1 MARIAES
8 EIERLK
14 REISVQRL
22 AEARGVKLKRHGADL
37 IGLCPFHDDHEPSLV
52 ITPGKNLWNCLGAC
66 RRGGTVIDWVM
77 LAEGVSFR
85 HAVELLHEDRL
96 PLATNP
102 NAKAPR
108 LSTVPKLPAPVERTA
123 DDRVLLLQVVSYYQE
138 TLKQSPD
145 ALKYL
150 ENRGLKSAEMIDT
163 FRLGFAN
170 RTLGYRLPE
179 KNRVAG
185 AELRGRLQKL
195 GIYRESGHEHF
206 NGSVVIPILDL
217 NGQVAQMYGRK
228 ITPNLRA
235 GTPDHL
241 YLPGPHRGVWN
252 ETALAVSKD
261 VILCEALIDAL
272 TFWCAGYRNVTAIY
286 GVNGFTEEHRAA
298 FRKHGTKRIFI
309 AYDRDEAGEGAAQE
323 HAAQLMEMGIECFR
337 VQFPKAM
344 DANEYALKVQPA
356 SKSLGIMLNRAV
368 WLGKGERPTVAVIDP
383 VKIEPV
389 NIEPPPPEPA
399 PQIEAQ
405 THQQQT
411 AEPPAAPIIEEKSE
425 EKTEPAAKE
434 ENAILL
440 PASLPAVPIIEES
453 EKVFPLAADP
463 QTQSTEEP
471 APIPPAPAAP
481 ARSEWPVID
490 APVEIHGDEIVIHQG
505 DRRYRVRGLAKNM
518 SYELLRINLLVSG
531 KNARGE
537 SAFHVDT
544 FDLYSARQRTVFLKQ
559 ASEEL
564 GVQED
569 VIRRDLGHVLLQL
582 EAMQDQQIR
591 QTLEPK
597 EKEIPIGEEERA
609 AAMKLLRDPRLF
621 DRILADLERCGMVG
635 EETNKLVSYLAVTS
649 RLLDAPLAI
658 LVQASSAAG
667 KSALMEAVLALVPEE
682 QQVQYS
688 AMTGQ
693 SLFYMGENDLKH
705 KVLAIVEEEGAL
717 RAAYALKLL
726 QSEGVLTI
734 ASTGKD
740 ATTGRLITHQ
750 YRVEGPVMIFLTTTA
765 IDLDE
770 ELLNRCLVLTVDEDR
785 AQTQAIHQKQ
795 REAQTLEGL
804 LAKHDRNE
812 LLARHRNAQ
821 RLLKPMLVVNPYARE
836 LTFLDSQTRTRRD
849 HMKYLTLIR
858 SIALLYQHQRP
869 RKTTVHRGQTLEYIE
884 VTKDDIAMA
893 NRLAHEVL
901 GRSLDEL
908 PPQTRRL
915 LLLVDEMVRETC
927 EQKLIERQ
935 DYRFSRKDVRAFA
948 RWSDSQLKRHLH
960 RLEELEYLV
969 VHQGGRGQS
978 MVYELVF
985 ERQEDSARP
994 ALPGLIEI
1002 AKLSGCEYDEK
1013 KSGLEG
1019 QKSGSSPAQVR
1030 GVSGGGAGRRS
1041 PATTWAGSDFFVDRE
1056 KNTSWEQEQNPVVIV
1071 PPIVAAKTNGAAHAG
1086 VK

>member
-22 AEARGVKLKRHGADL
+22 AEVRGVKLKRHGADL

-85 HAVELLHEDRL
+85 HAVELLREDL
-96 PLATNP
+96 PLGSSNTRP
-102 NAKAPR
+102 GVQR
-108 LSTVPKLPAPVERTA
+108 STVPKLPAPVERTA
-123 DDRVLLLQVVSYYQE
+123 DDHVLLLQVVSYYQE
-138 TLKQSPD
+138 SLKQSPD

-206 NGSVVIPILDL
+206 NGSVVIPICDL
-217 NGQVAQMYGRK
+217 SGQVVQMYGRK

-241 YLPGPHRGVWN
+241 YQPGPHRGVWN
-252 ETALAVSKD
+252 EAALAVSKD
-261 VILCEALIDAL
+261 IILCEALIDAL
-272 TFWCAGYRNVTAIY
+272 TFWCAGYRNVTTSY

-298 FRKHGTKRIFI
+298 FQKHGTKRVFI

-323 HAAQLMEMGIECFR
+323 HAVQLMEMGIECFR
-337 VQFPKAM
+337 VQFPKNM

-356 SKSLGIMLNRAV
+356 SKSLGIMLNRAA
-368 WLGKGERPTVAVIDP
+368 WLGKGERPTVAVIEP
-383 VKIEPV
+383 VKTEPAKIEPL
-389 NIEPPPPEPA
+389 PPEPA
-399 PQIEAQ
+399 PQIAMQ
-405 THQQQT
+405 THQPT
-411 AEPPAAPIIEEKSE
+411 AETIIPKEKI
-425 EKTEPAAKE
+425 KPAAKE
-434 ENAILL
+434 ENASLL
-440 PASLPAVPIIEES
+440 PASLPAVPIIEEPEEVS
-453 EKVFPLAADP
+453 SLAAEP
-463 QTQSTEEP
+463 QPQSSEE
-471 APIPPAPAAP
+471 AALIPPAAP
-481 ARSEWPVID
+481 NREWPVLD
-490 APVEIHGDEIVIHQG
+490 VPVEVNGDEIVIHQG

-518 SYELLRINLLVSG
+518 SYELLRVNLLVSG
-531 KNARGE
+531 TNTRGE
-537 SAFHVDT
+537 SVFHVDT

-559 ASEEL
+559 AAEEL
-564 GVQED
+564 SVKED

-582 EAMQDQQIR
+582 EALQEQQIR
-591 QTLEPK
+591 QALEPERK
-597 EKEIPIGEEERA
+597 ELPIGEQERA
-609 AAMKLLRDPRLF
+609 AALELLRDPRLL
-621 DRILADLERCGMVG
+621 DRILSDLERCGMVG

-667 KSALMEAVLALVPEE
+667 KSALMEALLALVPEE

-693 SLFYMGENDLKH
+693 SLFYMGESDLKH

-740 ATTGRLITHQ
+740 PNTGRLITHQ

-785 AQTQAIHQKQ
+785 AQTQAIHQNQ

-812 LLARHRNAQ
+812 LLTTHRNAQ

-858 SIALLYQHQRP
+858 SIALLYQYQRP

-884 VTKDDIAMA
+884 VTKDDIATA

-915 LLLVDEMVRETC
+915 LLLVDEMVRRDC
-927 EQKLIERQ
+927 EQKRIERQ
-935 DYRFSRKDVRAFA
+935 DFRFSRKDVRAFT

-994 ALPGLIEI
+994 TLPGLIEI

-1019 QKSGSSPAQVR
+1019 EKSGSSPAQVR
-1030 GVSGGGAGRRS
+1030 GVSGGGAGRKS
-1041 PATTWAGSDFFVDRE
+1041 PAMTRAESDFYEDRE

-1071 PPIVAAKTNGAAHAG
+1071 PPTVAAKSNGAALAG